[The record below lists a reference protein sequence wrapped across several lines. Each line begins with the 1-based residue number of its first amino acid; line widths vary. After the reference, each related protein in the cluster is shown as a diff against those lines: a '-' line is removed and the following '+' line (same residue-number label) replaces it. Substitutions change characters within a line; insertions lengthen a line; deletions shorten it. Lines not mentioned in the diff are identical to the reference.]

1 MQRTR
6 VDSSDI
12 VSVGYDVKSQV
23 LELEFKENRVYQYFD
38 VPSKVHDLFMKA
50 DSYGEYFYA
59 SINKHYRYKRVST
72 EDAVKLTPV
81 AIAFATGNAR
91 KLRDLQLAC
100 EPFDIAVEGLDLP
113 VDEVQSYDAEE
124 IAVKKA
130 KHAYKL
136 AGHPVVVND
145 SYWNILA
152 LRGFPGAYMSY
163 VSNWL
168 KADDF
173 LALMRGKNDRTIG
186 CNDTLVYY
194 DGKRS
199 KVFSATTWGKITD
212 TAQGQGRTS
221 LDQIVIIDGQT
232 QTIAELEDV
241 EARSSIDI
249 PSSIY
254 GQFAKWYNL
263 QRRIG
268 KRF

>member
-1 MQRTR
+1 MQRLA

-12 VSVGYDVKSQV
+12 VAIGYDEKSQV
-23 LELEFKENRVYQYFD
+23 LEIEFKEGRIYQYFD
-38 VPSKVHDLFMKA
+38 VPAKVHELFMKA

-59 SINKHYRYKRVST
+59 SITKHYRYKKVSGQ
-72 EDAVKLTPV
+72 DATKPASE

-100 EPFDIAVEGLDLP
+100 EPYGIAVEGLDLP

-124 IAVKKA
+124 IAIKKA

-136 AGHPVVVND
+136 AGRPVVVND
-145 SYWNILA
+145 AYWNILA

-163 VSNWL
+163 VANWL
-168 KADDF
+168 RADDF
-173 LALMRGKNDRTIG
+173 LVLMQGKSDRTIS
-186 CNDTLVYY
+186 CSETFVYY

-199 KVFSATTWGKITD
+199 KVFNEVTWGKVID
-212 TAQGQGRTS
+212 APRGQGRVS

-232 QTIAELEDV
+232 QTIAELEDA
-241 EARSSIDI
+241 EGRSSFDI
-249 PSSIY
+249 TQSIY

-268 KRF
+268 KR